1 MAQPSVSV
9 PNIVD
14 LLERAS
20 RAYYNGGPLLMDDES
35 FDALV
40 AQLQELEPSHPFL
53 ATVGAP
59 PPAEGAVELPHFMPS
74 LDKIKPGQGVL
85 TRFLLRY
92 PNMVIS
98 EKLDGLSALWC
109 PSKRALYLRGDGR
122 MGQTVSQFAG
132 HIQGLVASAE
142 NWAIRGELILPR
154 AKGARVAGARATV
167 NGLLH
172 QKAPP
177 KEELARVRFIAYEV
191 ISPPNCSR
199 EAQMLWLGARG
210 FETPWWKTMTALTEE
225 ACCEAFRER
234 RESSPYETDGIVVG
248 ANAVPLTSTT
258 LQNPKDCVAFKMPTA
273 DQSALTTVREVIW
286 APSAQGYLIP
296 RLRFDPV
303 KIGGA
308 SIEFCTAHNARTVV
322 DRALGPGARVK
333 IRRSGDV
340 IPTLDSVLFPAESPA
355 LPPDP
360 ASWAWAQDPATATHI
375 ISKKA
380 SAEQTT
386 SQLLHFAKTHD
397 IAGLGPANCKL
408 LVKAAIDGP
417 AALWKATA
425 TTLGALLGPK
435 TGESVHAA
443 LRVRMAAATEL
454 DFMLSSSVLPRGVGE
469 SKLKAVFGMYPDPRE
484 WSRAADPPSG
494 WTLDSFREF
503 QREYS
508 NYERWRTSE
517 IFWIPYPILVTG
529 GDGLATPSVR
539 LCFTGFRD
547 KELECAAQ
555 QRGFEIATTVTQSL
569 GVLVTPDGDT
579 SNSEKVK
586 KAAKY
591 GSIEILTRSEFVNK
605 YMNNH

>member
-1 MAQPSVSV
+1 MTQSPPSLQK
-9 PNIVD
+9 IVD

-35 FDALV
+35 FDALL
-40 AQLQELEPSHPFL
+40 AQLQGLEPNHPFL
-53 ATVGAP
+53 STVGAP

-92 PNMVIS
+92 ANTVIS

-122 MGQTVSQFAG
+122 VGQTVSHLAG
-132 HIQGLVASAE
+132 HIQGLVASAD

-154 AKGARVAGARATV
+154 AKGARATV

-172 QKAPP
+172 QKTPP
-177 KEELARVRFIAYEV
+177 KEELAKVRFIAYEV
-191 ISPPNCSR
+191 VSPAEMGR
-199 EAQMLWLGARG
+199 ESQMKWLAARG
-210 FETPWWKTMTALTEE
+210 FETPWWKATTALTEE

-234 RESSPYETDGIVVG
+234 RECSPYETDGIVVG
-248 ANAVPLTSTT
+248 ANAPPLKATT
-258 LQNPKDCVAFKMPTA
+258 LQNPKDCVAFKMPAA
-273 DQSALTTVREVIW
+273 DQSALTTVREVLW
-286 APSAQGYLIP
+286 TPSAQGYLIP

-308 SIEFCTAHNARTVV
+308 SIEFCTAHNARTVI
-322 DRALGPGARVK
+322 DKALGPGARVK

-340 IPTLDSVLFPAESPA
+340 IPTLDSVLFPAETPA
-355 LPPDP
+355 LPADP
-360 ASWAWAQDPATATHI
+360 ASWAWAAQDPTTATHI
-375 ISKKA
+375 VSKKV

-425 TTLGALLGPK
+425 RTLEALLGPK
-435 TGESVHAA
+435 TGESVYATLRGRMSAA
-443 LRVRMAAATEL
+443 SEL
-454 DFMLSSSVLPRGVGE
+454 DFLLSSSVLPRGVGE
-469 SKLKAVFGMYPDPRE
+469 SKLKTVFGMYPDPRD
-484 WSRAADPPSG
+484 WAAATGVPTG

-503 QREYS
+503 QREYP
-508 NYERWRTSE
+508 NYERWRAAE
-517 IFWIPYPILVTG
+517 IFWIPYPILTAEAAVPKQCKG
-529 GDGLATPSVR
+529 R

-547 KELECAAQ
+547 KELEQSVQ
-555 QRGFEIATTVTQSL
+555 QRGFEIVPTVTQNL
-569 GVLVTPDGDT
+569 NVLVTPDGVWSD
-579 SNSEKVK
+579 SEKVK
-586 KAAKY
+586 KAVKY
-591 GSIEILTRSEFVNK
+591 GSVEILSCSEFINK
-605 YMNNH
+605 YITNH

>member
-1 MAQPSVSV
+1 MAQPPVSV
-9 PNIVD
+9 PKIVD

-53 ATVGAP
+53 KTVGAP

-85 TRFLLRY
+85 TRFLLRH
-92 PNMVIS
+92 PKMVIS

-122 MGQTVSQFAG
+122 TGQTVSQFAG
-132 HIQGLVASAE
+132 HIQGLVGSAE

-154 AKGARVAGARATV
+154 VAGARAAV

-177 KEELARVRFIAYEV
+177 KEELTRVRFIAYEV
-191 ISPPNCSR
+191 ISPPNLSR
-199 EAQMLWLGARG
+199 EAQMVWLGARG
-210 FETPWWKTMTALTEE
+210 FETPWWKAMTALTEE

-248 ANAVPLTSTT
+248 ANAVPLTTTT

-273 DQSALTTVREVIW
+273 DQSAITTVREVIW

-360 ASWAWAQDPATATHI
+360 ASWAWAQDPTTATHI
-375 ISKKA
+375 ISKRLG
-380 SAEQTT
+380 AEQTT
-386 SQLLHFAKTHD
+386 SQLLHFAKAHD

-425 TTLGALLGPK
+425 AALGALLGPK
-435 TGESVHAA
+435 TGESVYAA
-443 LRVRMAAATEL
+443 LRARLSAATEL
-454 DFMLSSSVLPRGVGE
+454 DFMLSSCVLPRGVGE
-469 SKLKAVFGMYPDPRE
+469 SKLKAVFGMYPDPRG
-484 WSRAADPPSG
+484 WATAAEPPSG
-494 WTLDSFREF
+494 WTLESFREF
-503 QREYS
+503 QQEYPK
-508 NYERWRTSE
+508 YERWRTTE
-517 IFWIPYPILVTG
+517 IFWIPYPILMAPVVMTV
-529 GDGLATPSVR
+529 PSLR

-547 KELECAAQ
+547 KELERAAQ

-591 GSIEILTRSEFVNK
+591 DSVEILTRSEFINK

>member
-1 MAQPSVSV
+1 MTQSPPSLQK
-9 PNIVD
+9 IVE

-35 FDALV
+35 FDALL
-40 AQLQELEPSHPFL
+40 AQLQELDPAHPFL
-53 ATVGAP
+53 TTVGAA

-85 TRFLLRY
+85 TRFLLRH
-92 PNMVIS
+92 PTTVIS

-122 MGQTVSQFAG
+122 TGQTVSHLAG
-132 HIQGLVASAE
+132 HIQGLVGSVE
-142 NWAIRGELILPR
+142 NWAIRGELILP
-154 AKGARVAGARATV
+154 KTTGARATV

-172 QKAPP
+172 QKTPP
-177 KEELARVRFIAYEV
+177 KEELAKVRFIAYEV
-191 ISPPNCSR
+191 VSPAEMGR
-199 EAQMLWLGARG
+199 ESQMKWLAARG
-210 FETPWWKTMTALTEE
+210 FETPWWKATTALTEE

-248 ANAVPLTSTT
+248 ANAPPLKATT

-322 DRALGPGARVK
+322 DKALGPGARVK

-340 IPTLDSVLFPAESPA
+340 IPTLDSVLFPAETPA
-355 LPPDP
+355 LPADP
-360 ASWAWAQDPATATHI
+360 ASWAWDGEPTVATHI
-375 ISKKA
+375 VSKKA

-425 TTLGALLGPK
+425 PTLGALLGPK

-443 LRVRMAAATEL
+443 LRTRLSAATEL
-454 DFMLSSSVLPRGVGE
+454 QFMLSSSVLPRGVGE
-469 SKLKAVFGMYPDPRE
+469 SKLKAVFGMYPDPRG
-484 WSRAADPPSG
+484 WSTAAEAPTG

-503 QREYS
+503 QREYP
-508 NYERWRTSE
+508 NYERWRAAE
-517 IFWIPYPILVTG
+517 IFWIPYPILG
-529 GDGLATPSVR
+529 FAAANPSVR

-547 KELECAAQ
+547 KELERAAQ
-555 QRGFEIATTVTQSL
+555 QRGFEIAPTVTQTL

-579 SNSEKVK
+579 SDSEKVK

-591 GSIEILTRSEFVNK
+591 GSIEILSRSEFVNK
-605 YMNNH
+605 YITNH

>member
-1 MAQPSVSV
+1 MTQSPESIT
-9 PNIVD
+9 NIAD

-35 FDALV
+35 FDALL
-40 AQLQELEPSHPFL
+40 AQLQELEPNHPFL

-92 PNMVIS
+92 ATTVIS

-122 MGQTVSQFAG
+122 MGQTVSHLAG
-132 HIQGLVASAE
+132 HIQGLVASTE

-154 AKGARVAGARATV
+154 AAGARSAV

-172 QKAPP
+172 QKTPP
-177 KEELARVRFIAYEV
+177 KEELAKVRFIAYEV
-191 ISPPNCSR
+191 ISPAEMGR
-199 EAQMLWLGARG
+199 ESQMKWLAARG
-210 FETPWWKTMTALTEE
+210 FETPWWKATTALTEE

-248 ANAVPLTSTT
+248 ANAPPLKTTT

-273 DQSALTTVREVIW
+273 DQSALTTVREVLW

-322 DRALGPGARVK
+322 DKVLGPGARVK

-355 LPPDP
+355 LPADP
-360 ASWAWAQDPATATHI
+360 ASWAWGGDPTTATHI
-375 ISKKA
+375 VSKKV

-386 SQLLHFAKTHD
+386 SQLLHFAKAHD

-443 LRVRMAAATEL
+443 LRARLSVATEL

-469 SKLKAVFGMYPDPRE
+469 SKLKAVFGMYPDPRG
-484 WSRAADPPSG
+484 WAAAAEAPTG

-503 QREYS
+503 QREYP
-508 NYERWRTSE
+508 NYERWRAAE
-517 IFWIPYPILVTG
+517 IFWIPYPILAVPVAATAT
-529 GDGLATPSVR
+529 ATPSRR

-547 KELECAAQ
+547 KELERAAQ
-555 QRGFEIATTVTQSL
+555 QRGFEIAPTVTQTL

-579 SNSEKVK
+579 SDSEKVK

-591 GSIEILTRSEFVNK
+591 GSIEILSRSEFVNK
-605 YMNNH
+605 YITNH

>member
-1 MAQPSVSV
+1 MAQAPTSV
-9 PNIVD
+9 PKIVD

-40 AQLQELEPSHPFL
+40 AQLQLLDPAHSFL

-74 LDKIKPGQGVL
+74 LDKIKPGQGSL

-92 PNMVIS
+92 PSTVIS

-109 PSKRALYLRGDGR
+109 PSKRALYLRGNGST
-122 MGQTVSQFAG
+122 GQTISHLAG
-132 HIQGLVASAE
+132 HIQGLVGSAD

-154 AKGARVAGARATV
+154 AVQARAAV

-172 QKAPP
+172 QKSPP

-191 ISPPNCSR
+191 ISPPDLSR
-199 EAQMLWLGARG
+199 EAQMKWLIARG
-210 FETPWWKTMTALTEE
+210 FEVPWWKATTALTEE

-248 ANAVPLTSTT
+248 ANAAPLITTT

-273 DQSALTTVREVIW
+273 DQSAITTVREVIW

-322 DRALGPGARVK
+322 DRVLGPGARVK

-360 ASWAWAQDPATATHI
+360 ASWMWAQDPATATHI
-375 ISKKA
+375 ISKKV

-386 SQLLHFAKTHD
+386 SQLLHFAKAHD

-435 TGESVHAA
+435 TGESVYAA
-443 LRVRMAAATEL
+443 LRTRMPSAKEL

-469 SKLKAVFGMYPDPRE
+469 SKLKAVFGMYPDPRG
-484 WSRAADPPSG
+484 WSTAAEVPTG
-494 WTLDSFREF
+494 WTSDSFREF
-503 QREYS
+503 QRDYA

-517 IFWIPYPILVTG
+517 IFWIPYPILETPTV
-529 GDGLATPSVR
+529 LSRATPSMR

-547 KELECAAQ
+547 KDLERIAQ
-555 QRGFEIATTVTQSL
+555 QRGFEIAPSVTQSL
-569 GVLVTPDGDT
+569 NILVTPDGDKAE
-579 SNSEKVK
+579 SEKVK

-591 GSIEILTRSEFVNK
+591 GSVEILSRTEFLNK
-605 YMNNH
+605 YISNH

>member
-1 MAQPSVSV
+1 MKWLA
-9 PNIVD
+9 
-14 LLERAS
+14 AS
-20 RAYYNGGPLLMDDES
+20 
-35 FDALV
+35 
-40 AQLQELEPSHPFL
+40 
-53 ATVGAP
+53 
-59 PPAEGAVELPHFMPS
+59 
-74 LDKIKPGQGVL
+74 
-85 TRFLLRY
+85 
-92 PNMVIS
+92 
-98 EKLDGLSALWC
+98 
-109 PSKRALYLRGDGR
+109 
-122 MGQTVSQFAG
+122 
-132 HIQGLVASAE
+132 
-142 NWAIRGELILPR
+142 
-154 AKGARVAGARATV
+154 
-167 NGLLH
+167 
-172 QKAPP
+172 
-177 KEELARVRFIAYEV
+177 
-191 ISPPNCSR
+191 
-199 EAQMLWLGARG
+199 G
-210 FETPWWKTMTALTEE
+210 FETPWWKATTALTEE

-248 ANAVPLTSTT
+248 ANAPPLKAMT

-273 DQSALTTVREVIW
+273 DQSALTTVREVLW

-322 DRALGPGARVK
+322 DKVLGPGARVK

-355 LPPDP
+355 LPADP
-360 ASWAWAQDPATATHI
+360 VSWAWGGDPTTATHI
-375 ISKKA
+375 VSKKV

-386 SQLLHFAKTHD
+386 SQLLHFAKAHD

-443 LRVRMAAATEL
+443 LRARLSVATEL

-469 SKLKAVFGMYPDPRE
+469 SKLKAVFGMYPDPRG
-484 WSRAADPPSG
+484 WAAAAEAPTG

-503 QREYS
+503 QREYP
-508 NYERWRTSE
+508 NYERWRAAE
-517 IFWIPYPILVTG
+517 IFWIPYPILAVPVAATAT
-529 GDGLATPSVR
+529 ATPSRR

-547 KELECAAQ
+547 KELERAAQ
-555 QRGFEIATTVTQSL
+555 QRGFEIAPTVTQTL

-579 SNSEKVK
+579 SDSEKVK

-591 GSIEILTRSEFVNK
+591 GSIEILSRSEFVNK
-605 YMNNH
+605 YITNH

>member
-1 MAQPSVSV
+1 MAQPPVSV
-9 PNIVD
+9 PKIVD

-40 AQLQELEPSHPFL
+40 SQLQELEPSHPFL

-122 MGQTVSQFAG
+122 TGQTVSQFAG
-132 HIQGLVASAE
+132 HIQGLVGSAE
-142 NWAIRGELILPR
+142 NWVIRGELILPR
-154 AKGARVAGARATV
+154 VAGARAAV

-191 ISPPNCSR
+191 ISPPDLSR
-199 EAQMLWLGARG
+199 EAQMVWLGARG
-210 FETPWWKTMTALTEE
+210 FETPWWKAVTTLTEE
-225 ACCEAFRER
+225 ACCEAFRQR

-248 ANAVPLTSTT
+248 ANAVGILKATTT

-273 DQSALTTVREVIW
+273 DQSAITTVREVIW

-375 ISKKA
+375 VSKKLG
-380 SAEQTT
+380 AEQTT
-386 SQLLHFAKTHD
+386 SQLLHFAKAHD

-417 AALWKATA
+417 AALWKATVA
-425 TTLGALLGPK
+425 TLGALLGPK
-435 TGESVHAA
+435 TGESVHTS
-443 LRVRMAAATEL
+443 LRARMAAAKEL
-454 DFMLSSSVLPRGVGE
+454 DFMLSSCVLPRGVGE
-469 SKLKAVFGMYPDPRE
+469 SKLKAVFGMYPDPRG
-484 WSRAADPPSG
+484 WATAADPPSG

-503 QREYS
+503 QQEYPK
-508 NYERWRTSE
+508 YERWRTTE

-529 GDGLATPSVR
+529 CDGPVTPSVR

-547 KELECAAQ
+547 KELEQAAQ

-591 GSIEILTRSEFVNK
+591 GSVEILTRSEFVNK

>member
-1 MAQPSVSV
+1 
-9 PNIVD
+9 
-14 LLERAS
+14 
-20 RAYYNGGPLLMDDES
+20 
-35 FDALV
+35 
-40 AQLQELEPSHPFL
+40 
-53 ATVGAP
+53 
-59 PPAEGAVELPHFMPS
+59 MPS

-92 PNMVIS
+92 ANTVIS

-109 PSKRALYLRGDGR
+109 PSKRTLYLRGDGQT
-122 MGQTVSQFAG
+122 GQTVSHLAG
-132 HIQGLVASAE
+132 HIQGLVASVE

-154 AKGARVAGARATV
+154 AAGARSAV

-172 QKAPP
+172 QKTPP
-177 KEELARVRFIAYEV
+177 KEELAKVRFIAYEV
-191 ISPPNCSR
+191 ILPADMGR
-199 EAQMLWLGARG
+199 ESQMKWLAARG
-210 FETPWWKTMTALTEE
+210 FETPWWKATTSLTEE

-248 ANAVPLTSTT
+248 ANAPPLKATT

-273 DQSALTTVREVIW
+273 DQSALTTVREVLW

-322 DRALGPGARVK
+322 DRVLGPGARVK

-355 LPPDP
+355 LPADP
-360 ASWAWAQDPATATHI
+360 ASWAWGGDPTTATHI
-375 ISKKA
+375 VSKKV

-386 SQLLHFAKTHD
+386 SQLLHFAKAHD

-425 TTLGALLGPK
+425 PTLGALLGPK

-443 LRVRMAAATEL
+443 LRARLSVATEL

-484 WSRAADPPSG
+484 WASAAEAPTG

-503 QREYS
+503 QREYP
-508 NYERWRTSE
+508 NYERWRASE
-517 IFWIPYPILVTG
+517 IFWIPYPILGAAVAAVTATA
-529 GDGLATPSVR
+529 ATPSVR

-547 KELECAAQ
+547 KELERAAQ
-555 QRGFEIATTVTQSL
+555 QRGFEIVPTVTQTL

-591 GSIEILTRSEFVNK
+591 GSVEILSRSEFVNK
-605 YMNNH
+605 YITNH

>member
-1 MAQPSVSV
+1 MTQSPPSV
-9 PNIVD
+9 PKIVD

-35 FDALV
+35 FDALL
-40 AQLQELEPSHPFL
+40 AQLHELDPVHPFL

-59 PPAEGAVELPHFMPS
+59 PPSEGAVELPHFMPS

-92 PNMVIS
+92 SSMVIS

-122 MGQTVSQFAG
+122 TGQTVSHLAG
-132 HIQGLVASAE
+132 HIQGLVGSVE
-142 NWAIRGELILPR
+142 NWAIRGELILPK
-154 AKGARVAGARATV
+154 AKGARAAV

-172 QKAPP
+172 QKTPP
-177 KEELARVRFIAYEV
+177 KEELAKVRFIAYEV
-191 ISPPNCSR
+191 VSPAEMGR
-199 EAQMLWLGARG
+199 ESQMKWLAARG
-210 FETPWWKTMTALTEE
+210 FETPWWKATTALTEE

-248 ANAVPLTSTT
+248 ANAPPLKATT

-322 DRALGPGARVK
+322 DRGLGPGARVK

-340 IPTLDSVLFPAESPA
+340 IPTLDSVLFPAEGPA

-375 ISKKA
+375 ISKKG

-386 SQLLHFAKTHD
+386 SQLLHFAKVHD

-408 LVKAAIDGP
+408 LVKAQIDGP

-435 TGESVHAA
+435 TGESVYAV
-443 LRVRMAAATEL
+443 LRTRISAATEL

-484 WSRAADPPSG
+484 WSTATEAPPG
-494 WTLDSFREF
+494 WTSDSFREL
-503 QREYS
+503 QREYP

-517 IFWIPYPILVTG
+517 IFWIPYPILLTGDAVT
-529 GDGLATPSVR
+529 TVTIPPRR

-547 KELECAAQ
+547 KELERAAQ

-569 GVLVTPDGDT
+569 DILVTPDGQT
-579 SNSEKVK
+579 SKSEKVK
-586 KAAKY
+586 KAGKY
-591 GSIEILTRSEFVNK
+591 DSIEFLTRSEFINK

>member
-1 MAQPSVSV
+1 
-9 PNIVD
+9 
-14 LLERAS
+14 
-20 RAYYNGGPLLMDDES
+20 MDDES

-40 AQLQELEPSHPFL
+40 AQLQELEPAHPFL
-53 ATVGAP
+53 KTVGAP
-59 PPAEGAVELPHFMPS
+59 PPAEGAVELPHLMRS

-92 PNMVIS
+92 PSTVIS

-122 MGQTVSQFAG
+122 TGQAVSHLAG

-154 AKGARVAGARATV
+154 AKGARVAGARVAGARATV
-167 NGLLH
+167 NGLVH

-177 KEELARVRFIAYEV
+177 KEELAKVRFIAYEV
-191 ISPPNCSR
+191 ISPPDLSR
-199 EAQMLWLGARG
+199 EAQMMWLGARG
-210 FETPWWKTMTALTEE
+210 FETPWWKAITALTEE

-248 ANAVPLTSTT
+248 ANAVPLTTTT

-322 DRALGPGARVK
+322 DRVLGPGARVK

-340 IPTLDSVLFPAESPA
+340 IPTLDSVLFPAEGPELPA
-355 LPPDP
+355 DP
-360 ASWAWAQDPATATHI
+360 ASWTWAGEPSTATHI
-375 ISKKA
+375 ISKKVG
-380 SAEQTT
+380 AEQTT
-386 SQLLHFAKTHD
+386 SQLLHFAKVHD

-408 LVKAAIDGP
+408 LVKAQIDGP
-417 AALWKATA
+417 AALWKATGA
-425 TTLGALLGPK
+425 TLGALLGPK
-435 TGESVHAA
+435 TGESVYAA
-443 LRVRMAAATEL
+443 LRTRLSAATEL

-469 SKLKAVFGMYPDPRE
+469 SKLKALFGMYPDPRG
-484 WSRAADPPSG
+484 WSTAADAPTG

-503 QREYS
+503 QREYP
-508 NYERWRTSE
+508 NYEGWRTSQ
-517 IFWIPYPILVTG
+517 IFWIPYPILVS
-529 GDGLATPSVR
+529 AAVVPVPSLR

-547 KELECAAQ
+547 KELERAAQ
-555 QRGFEIATTVTQSL
+555 QRGFEIATTVTHAL

-591 GSIEILTRSEFVNK
+591 DSVEILSRSEFVNK
-605 YMNNH
+605 YITNH

>member
-1 MAQPSVSV
+1 MAQPSASV
-9 PNIVD
+9 PKIVD

-40 AQLQELEPSHPFL
+40 AQLQELEPAHPFL
-53 ATVGAP
+53 KTVGAP

-85 TRFLLRY
+85 TRFLLRH
-92 PNMVIS
+92 PSTVIS

-122 MGQTVSQFAG
+122 TGQAVSHLAD

-154 AKGARVAGARATV
+154 AKGARATV
-167 NGLLH
+167 NGLVH

-177 KEELARVRFIAYEV
+177 KEELAKVHFVAYEV
-191 ISPPNCSR
+191 ISPPDLSR
-199 EAQMLWLGARG
+199 EAQMMWLGARG
-210 FETPWWKTMTALTEE
+210 FETPWWKAITALTEE
-225 ACCEAFRER
+225 GCCEAFRDR

-248 ANAVPLTSTT
+248 SNAVPLTTTT
-258 LQNPKDCVAFKMPTA
+258 LHNPKDCVAFKMPTA

-322 DRALGPGARVK
+322 DRVLGPGARVK

-340 IPTLDSVLFPAESPA
+340 IPTLDSVLFPAEGPELPA
-355 LPPDP
+355 DP
-360 ASWAWAQDPATATHI
+360 ASWTWAGEPSTATHI
-375 ISKKA
+375 ISKKVG
-380 SAEQTT
+380 AEQTT
-386 SQLLHFAKTHD
+386 SQLLHFAKVHD

-408 LVKAAIDGP
+408 LVKAQIDGP

-435 TGESVHAA
+435 MGESVYAA
-443 LRVRMAAATEL
+443 LRTRLSVATEL

-469 SKLKAVFGMYPDPRE
+469 SKLKALFGMYPDPRG
-484 WSRAADPPSG
+484 WSTAVDAPTG

-503 QREYS
+503 QQEYP
-508 NYERWRTSE
+508 NYERWRTSQ
-517 IFWIPYPILVTG
+517 IFWIPYPILVS
-529 GDGLATPSVR
+529 AAVVPVPSLR

-547 KELECAAQ
+547 KELERAAQ
-555 QRGFEIATTVTQSL
+555 QRGFEIVTTVTHAL

-591 GSIEILTRSEFVNK
+591 DSVEILSRSEFVNK
-605 YMNNH
+605 YITNH

>member
-1 MAQPSVSV
+1 MAQASTSV

-35 FDALV
+35 FDVLV
-40 AQLQELEPSHPFL
+40 AQLQGLDPAHPFL

-74 LDKIKPGQGVL
+74 LDKIKPGQGSL

-92 PNMVIS
+92 PSTVIS

-109 PSKRALYLRGDGR
+109 PSKRALYLRGNGST
-122 MGQTVSQFAG
+122 GQTISHLAG
-132 HIQGLVASAE
+132 HIQGLVGSAE

-154 AKGARVAGARATV
+154 AVQARAAV

-172 QKAPP
+172 QKNPP

-191 ISPPNCSR
+191 ISPPDLGR
-199 EAQMLWLGARG
+199 EAQMKWLIARG
-210 FETPWWKTMTALTEE
+210 FETPWWKTMTALTED

-248 ANAVPLTSTT
+248 ANAVPLITTT

-322 DRALGPGARVK
+322 DRALGPGTRVK

-360 ASWAWAQDPATATHI
+360 ATWTWAGEPATATHI

-386 SQLLHFAKTHD
+386 SQLLHFAKVHD

-435 TGESVHAA
+435 TGENLYGS
-443 LRVRMAAATEL
+443 LRTRMPSAKEL
-454 DFMLSSSVLPRGVGE
+454 DFMLSSSILPRGVGE
-469 SKLKAVFGMYPDPRE
+469 SKLKAVFAMYPDPRE
-484 WSRAADPPSG
+484 WSTAGEVPTG
-494 WTLDSFREF
+494 WTSESFREF
-503 QREYS
+503 QRDYP

-517 IFWIPYPILVTG
+517 IFWIPYPILETKSIIGTAV
-529 GDGLATPSVR
+529 PSMR

-547 KELECAAQ
+547 KELERIVQ
-555 QRGFEIATTVTQSL
+555 QRGFEIAPSVTQSL
-569 GVLVTPDGDT
+569 NILVTPDGDKAE
-579 SNSEKVK
+579 SEKVK

-591 GSIEILTRSEFVNK
+591 GSVEILSRTEFLNK
-605 YMNNH
+605 YISNH